1 MYVIDWQVAAYR
13 RAMAA
18 NTTHL
23 AKVIRKHRELSGLSD
38 FYSHLHSDWDVF
50 MTQFYDANHQLLNP
64 SSERLN
70 RPVNA
75 RRRKSNS
82 GSRQSDRAA
91 DTTSTDNAV
100 ARSRVMSNWPA
111 VISGVE
117 CVSDM
122 SATDANIITT
132 RPQSETSESAPA
144 FSGQTDDAA
153 GPISEIS
160 VAEDVTM
167 TTNRRSSRLRSAV
180 PTTVDNDVKPV
191 LDEAVKQAFRSGRRH
206 PAVDESV
213 NADMKPVADGLP
225 IRNSRAGRPNGSVD
239 VLQLDRNTGNSS
251 SAADDCRPRRRK
263 HDVSVASVDAD
274 VKPRGDVTAK
284 RRRKCDASRVD
295 GSSETEDI
303 KPVVN
308 ATDGSKTKQARLGTG
323 GKTTG
328 TKNTVEVDGNVTGTS
343 LEEQDV
349 KPDLSFL
356 DANLASADSG
366 TKSGDD
372 MREMRR
378 RGRSGKFDVSNE
390 NEDINPVINATEGSK
405 TKQARL
411 GTGGKTTGTKN
422 TVEVDGNITRSRLEE
437 QDVKPDLS
445 SLDVNLASVDSGVKP
460 GDGMQVKRRRRRSGK
475 FDAFSYDETIKTVI
489 GTVEK
494 GSRKYRRPHSRRLS
508 ANTGGRKNS
517 VEVDGEMSWTRF
529 EKQDVKPDL
538 RSLAAAAV
546 GTVGRRSKRTWSSCS
561 PTAVTRSMYRARQLS
576 IATRQHSTAG
586 RVLPTAARLLSTAA
600 DDANP
605 AGSYVSP
612 ARCTRSPTFRLLSPS
627 QIKVEVES

>member
-1 MYVIDWQVAAYR
+1 MGLTQNYVITHVYVIDWQVAAYR

-50 MTQFYDANHQLLNP
+50 MTQFYDASHQLLNP

-117 CVSDM
+117 CVSDI

-308 ATDGSKTKQARLGTG
+308 ATER
-323 GKTTG
+323 
-328 TKNTVEVDGNVTGTS
+328 
-343 LEEQDV
+343 
-349 KPDLSFL
+349 
-356 DANLASADSG
+356 
-366 TKSGDD
+366 
-372 MREMRR
+372 
-378 RGRSGKFDVSNE
+378 
-390 NEDINPVINATEGSK
+390 SK

-494 GSRKYRRPHSRRLS
+494 GSRKYRRPKHSRRLS